1 MAFFKLGSLFLCLS
15 LLLNLVAISSAG
27 KSGGG
32 AIAVYWGQNPDEG
45 RLSKACRTGN
55 YDYVNI
61 AFLTAFGGGRSP
73 VLDLSGHCNASH
85 GGCAALSRDIRICQ
99 KLGVKVLLSLGGS
112 GAASNSL
119 DSTED
124 ARQVAEYLYKSFLS
138 GKAFSRPLG
147 GAVLDGV
154 DFSVAG
160 RGATKKDRLHWED
173 LAEALANYS
182 GEGRKVLLTAAAGC
196 DFPDRTL
203 KRAIAAGLFDVVW
216 VRFYGGAAC
225 QYSPENLLPMKLSWE
240 RWNTKAKAAALFVG
254 LPASEDA
261 AVGGGYVPPENFT
274 AQVLPFVSGYPKYGG
289 VMLWDRYYDAANGYS
304 DQVKCDIKDCEVNT
318 DI

>member
-1 MAFFKLGSLFLCLS
+1 MTFLKLGSLFLSLS
-15 LLLNLVAISSAG
+15 LLLNLAATSSAG
-27 KSGGG
+27 QSGGG
-32 AIAVYWGQNPDEG
+32 AIAVYWGQNPGEG

-55 YDYVNI
+55 YDFVNI

-73 VLDLSGHCNASH
+73 VLDLSGHCNASR

-99 KLGVKVLLSLGGS
+99 KLGVKVLLSLGG
-112 GAASNSL
+112 GDAASHSL
-119 DSTED
+119 DSAED
-124 ARQVAEYLYKSFLS
+124 ARQVAEYLYNNFLF

-147 GAVLDGV
+147 RAALDGV

-160 RGATKKDRLHWED
+160 GSTRKDRLHWED
-173 LAEALANYS
+173 LAGGLANYS
-182 GEGRKVLLTAAAGC
+182 REGRKVLLTAAADC

-203 KRAIAAGLFDVVW
+203 KRAIAAGVFDAVW
-216 VRFYGGAAC
+216 VRFFGGATC

-240 RWNTKAKAAALFVG
+240 RWNAKAKAAALFVG
-254 LPASEDA
+254 LPAAEDA
-261 AVGGGYVPPENFT
+261 AAGGGYVPPENFT

-304 DQVKCDIKDCEVNT
+304 AQVKCEVKDCEVNT